1 MNILR
6 AKIISLEVAK
16 KENESKIIE
25 LDSNLLDARLELSR
39 VESDNETLKTE
50 MKAKDDINNVL
61 TAKANEA
68 EETKAGLE
76 RKLKTWGQMIRKQNA
91 EIKDLKKS
99 QPAETN
105 DDVGKLKTII
115 KDKENKAYSCFA

>member
-1 MNILR
+1 MNSTFKPDLRSLLEDVEKNEKDTTKTNHEENDLNILK

-16 KENESKIIE
+16 KENESQIIE

-76 RKLKTWGQMIRKQNA
+76 RKLKTWDR
-91 EIKDLKKS
+91 
-99 QPAETN
+99 
-105 DDVGKLKTII
+105 
-115 KDKENKAYSCFA
+115 